1 MDMEM
6 THLTL
11 QPNNSQSTV
20 GKTQSLSLTAALLP
34 LHYTDTHI
42 RVAKSVD
49 TSSVVLINYN

>member
-11 QPNNSQSTV
+11 QPNNSHSTL
-20 GKTQSLSLTAALLP
+20 GKTQSLSLTLLP

-42 RVAKSVD
+42 RVAKSRD